1 MILDISYFYSTT
13 SSMLINVVILIL
25 LLYALIRLAVILIR
39 LRSEDQAVEV
49 LKGNAESLLKKYPAP
64 QILKLVDDLKDSSI
78 VKKRF
83 IEYQKI
89 KYNGKE
95 LSIDLIQKVQ
105 SNIKLP
111 DSISAKRIAGT
122 LVLLGLLGTLLG
134 LSVGV
139 SQMESL
145 LNSKQNFNSI
155 SDSMLQFIQGMSTAF
170 STTLAGILAT
180 LFLMFVIFLVER
192 YRNRIE
198 SSFEIIVVGQVL
210 PVYSFSHKKD
220 DLAEI
225 KEIIKDTRNVIEK
238 VTKETINTNFHTR
251 QLFEKMHDSV
261 LTLTKSIETISEPFK
276 QSSVLQ
282 EQMLNL
288 LGKIET
294 SLGES
299 QDISHN
305 INDAVTRFTD
315 KTDSLNDL
323 MEETLISMKEQ
334 NGNIQILREGLS
346 DSSSR
351 NQLLTVRV
359 EELSSNTHNLVSRLS
374 GLIPEMTE
382 LTVNAVNTTSSNM
395 IDQLDILK
403 INAEGMFKSYVEQM
417 KDGSL
422 EITSKIRIEL
432 SEVLNGVVIELSRI
446 KESIVDAVHDE
457 NQNFS
462 VTIER
467 NTELLNNAIEGVQNF
482 QNTLIS
488 VIDAQVSAMEKMTTR
503 TEEVNNAIMG
513 DLAESRKKFIDELG
527 TGQIMIAENIQ
538 SGLKEQFSG
547 LNSEI
552 HGLAQSISEKNSNS
566 TSSVNRKMDVSLD
579 LEPLTKP
586 TKQILELLQELRTLV
601 VSSEEKKKSG
611 FFGGLFGGSK

>member
-1 MILDISYFYSTT
+1 MIPDISYFYSTT
-13 SSMLINVVILIL
+13 SSMIINVIILIL
-25 LLYALIRLAVILIR
+25 LLYALIRLTFIFFR
-39 LRSEDQAVEV
+39 LYGEGRAVEV

-64 QILKLVDDLKDSSI
+64 QILKLVHDLNDSSI

-111 DSISAKRIAGT
+111 DSISAKRIAGI

-180 LFLMFVIFLVER
+180 LFLMFIIFLIDR

-225 KEIIKDTRNVIEK
+225 KDIIKDTRNVIEK

-276 QSSVLQ
+276 QSSRLQ

-299 QDISHN
+299 QGISHN

-351 NQLLTVRV
+351 NQLLTARI
-359 EELSSNTHNLVSRLS
+359 EELSSNTHDLVSRLS

-422 EITSKIRIEL
+422 EITSKIRSEL
-432 SEVLNGVVIELSRI
+432 SEVLNGVVFELSRI

-482 QNTLIS
+482 QNTLTS
-488 VIDAQVSAMEKMTTR
+488 VIDAQVSAMERMTTR
-503 TEEVNNAIMG
+503 TEEVNNAIMD
-513 DLAESRKKFIDELG
+513 DLAESRKKFIEELG

-547 LNSEI
+547 LSSEI
-552 HGLAQSISEKNSNS
+552 QGLAQSISEKNSNS
-566 TSSVNRKMDVSLD
+566 SSSVNRKMDVSLD

-586 TKQILELLQELRTLV
+586 AQQILELLQELRKLII
-601 VSSEEKKKSG
+601 SSEDKKKSG